1 MKTSILTI
9 SLLTLAVATACDR
22 RDAAD
27 NQPTPEA
34 TAAADPATP
43 ADPSAPAAGDATADP
58 AAAAPA
64 ADDSLALGL
73 LAAVNEHEIQAAQ
86 QAVSKQVSAPVLEYA
101 RMMEKEHGDNL
112 AKTKTLGTL
121 AATAEVQAMQEKG
134 KNDLAELGK
143 KSGKEYEAAYV
154 DAMVKGHTEALA
166 LIDGRLLSLASPG
179 PVRDHLSTTRDH
191 VAMHLEAARKLQS
204 QAQPK

>member
-1 MKTSILTI
+1 MKSSILAI

-22 RDAAD
+22 RDAPE

-34 TAAADPATP
+34 AVTDEAGTPATNP
-43 ADPSAPAAGDATADP
+43 TAPVEGD
-58 AAAAPA
+58 AAAPA
-64 ADDSLALGL
+64 ATPATDDSLALGL

-112 AKTKTLGTL
+112 AKTKTLGAL
-121 AATAEVQAMQEKG
+121 ASTPEVQAMQEKG

-143 KSGKEYEAAYV
+143 KSGQEYETAYV

-179 PVRDHLSTTRDH
+179 PVRDHLATTRDH
-191 VAMHLEAARKLQS
+191 VAMHLEAAQKLQ
-204 QAQPK
+204 AAPAK